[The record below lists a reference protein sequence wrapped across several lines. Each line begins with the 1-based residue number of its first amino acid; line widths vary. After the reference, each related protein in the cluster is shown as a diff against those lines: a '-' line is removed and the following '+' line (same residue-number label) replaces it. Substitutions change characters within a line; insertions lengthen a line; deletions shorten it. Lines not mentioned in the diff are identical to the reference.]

1 MDETVVLPCIC
12 KPLLEQKGRR
22 AHQSGGSKGGN
33 QGLALDYCAENS
45 RQDISARRWLKMGR
59 TQEREIYARLD
70 TASPSC
76 DCEVHFKLTRLIAV
90 SLTCV
95 VLEGD

>member
-1 MDETVVLPCIC
+1 MLCWR
-12 KPLLEQKGRR
+12 LRR
-22 AHQSGGSKGGN
+22 DTSRSGARWIDGDIPAAGVRRRCDT
-33 QGLALDYCAENS
+33 QVD
-45 RQDISARRWLKMGR
+45 RQNEGR

-70 TASPSC
+70 TTSPSC
-76 DCEVHFKLTRLIAV
+76 DCEVHFKLTRLIAA

>member
-33 QGLALDYCAENS
+33 QGLALDYCAEILG
-45 RQDISARRWLKMGR
+45 RISAPDAG
-59 TQEREIYARLD
+59 
-70 TASPSC
+70 
-76 DCEVHFKLTRLIAV
+76 
-90 SLTCV
+90 
-95 VLEGD
+95 